1 MAAIGPL
8 LRYERFVPPNF
19 WTGSVLVVTALP
31 DDECS
36 PSMEVTRA
44 DGVPTTSYGI
54 LLDTMGPH
62 RFWKFPLRMA
72 LSDEEEVAG
81 YKISLSE
88 MCGGGAALLEGSF
101 VLPSACRPWTWGCY
115 SVDDGGQPNGT
126 GPGSVWNDIMY
137 VRETVPLHVLVCNGG
152 VVTSSLLALLPE
164 LQARVAEGR
173 EALDEPLGEA
183 LQKSVLSA
191 LLNMYMAAMGGER
204 RQLFASVPHLCGWGW
219 AEMGLQGIPS
229 HLFNTETVSFVRWAA
244 LRLYLL
250 FLHHTTVE
258 VVMYTPALLD
268 KPMRNGT
275 VPTLLVSEEAAGS
288 GGENPGRRWSDIGTA
303 SRRADS
309 GVVQSGP
316 TEPGPERKATEDIP
330 CVLPALQ
337 PCCLLSCR
345 PVQLGPGHGVV
356 TVDLDWLAVESG
368 TGMANADTVASELA
382 LALRSLPTGVD
393 HATVVLQG
401 RSLGPWPSPAAQS
414 TATGHRRASRASRA
428 SLSVHNAQH
437 GAWPGSAAA
446 EAATFVPP
454 MAAGGEASGAAPDL
468 EAARLQLRGRMMEVL
483 VDVARHTQR
492 RVTVVSSPGG
502 GVATAEVRCPPA
514 TTSGR
519 VRTSG
524 ATAGVASEVLMVH
537 VATGSALP
545 PPPPPDAAASPPPP
559 RPAPPQQMPAV
570 SSNETMAT
578 AATAR
583 VVPGTA
589 RDRGAPRGKG
599 SQDIEGITENEEHRD
614 AGTAGSQRKSASVD
628 GAWAARRPSIL
639 SHIVSRFSGDASPIP
654 TPVPLSG
661 GLWEA
666 RMRPPHA
673 SAGVWAGWCLFHP
686 GALPVHS
693 PLAMHAR
700 KAAPTFVET
709 GGPRKEAR
717 PAGNRAVKADAPPG
731 CFLLRCFA
739 KPRVAE
745 AQPPLPGDP
754 WAKLSQDLRPG
765 SPRLPAEAETVPV
778 GGLMAPAPGTEKGM
792 GMGATRSRGRGPG
805 DEKKIATGFGAFVR
819 RSLNLPGPW
828 NERQPAELPRVVLQ
842 APKGAVVVEMR
853 LMVPLDQA
861 RFPGH
866 AETACVVVH
875 PPGQA
880 QPMGTAPSRTSRG
893 LRRSSHNP

>member
-1 MAAIGPL
+1 
-8 LRYERFVPPNF
+8 
-19 WTGSVLVVTALP
+19 
-31 DDECS
+31 
-36 PSMEVTRA
+36 
-44 DGVPTTSYGI
+44 
-54 LLDTMGPH
+54 
-62 RFWKFPLRMA
+62 
-72 LSDEEEVAG
+72 
-81 YKISLSE
+81 
-88 MCGGGAALLEGSF
+88 
-101 VLPSACRPWTWGCY
+101 
-115 SVDDGGQPNGT
+115 
-126 GPGSVWNDIMY
+126 
-137 VRETVPLHVLVCNGG
+137 
-152 VVTSSLLALLPE
+152 
-164 LQARVAEGR
+164 
-173 EALDEPLGEA
+173 
-183 LQKSVLSA
+183 
-191 LLNMYMAAMGGER
+191 
-204 RQLFASVPHLCGWGW
+204 
-219 AEMGLQGIPS
+219 
-229 HLFNTETVSFVRWAA
+229 
-244 LRLYLL
+244 
-250 FLHHTTVE
+250 
-258 VVMYTPALLD
+258 
-268 KPMRNGT
+268 
-275 VPTLLVSEEAAGS
+275 
-288 GGENPGRRWSDIGTA
+288 
-303 SRRADS
+303 
-309 GVVQSGP
+309 
-316 TEPGPERKATEDIP
+316 
-330 CVLPALQ
+330 
-337 PCCLLSCR
+337 
-345 PVQLGPGHGVV
+345 
-356 TVDLDWLAVESG
+356 
-368 TGMANADTVASELA
+368 MANADTVASELA

-828 NERQPAELPRVVLQ
+828 NERQPAEVRARGRGHVVR
-842 APKGAVVVEMR
+842 GI
-853 LMVPLDQA
+853 
-861 RFPGH
+861 
-866 AETACVVVH
+866 
-875 PPGQA
+875 
-880 QPMGTAPSRTSRG
+880 RTSRSVTRLQLG
-893 LRRSSHNP
+893 LICHAQPTRVRRGLSPTSLCFAPSPQHTPLFQPSTHPSAPAAAPRGPSSSQGRRGRGDAPDGAAGPGALPRTRGDGVRGGPPPRAGPAYGHGTLAHQPRLAALLPQPVSRRVCARCSSVL